1 MTKSIKVM
9 ADYQCSPLWLTG
21 SNSGGNLS
29 VYELPISDTLAGE
42 LWEWAG
48 IYDSTLDW
56 DDPRMSGFSSEEA
69 GRRFVER
76 GEELA
81 KRLAAELGDSYVV
94 SYFDNSTMT
103 ERPIAT

>member
-1 MTKSIKVM
+1 MTKSIRVR
-9 ADYQCSPLWLTG
+9 AGYQCSPLWLTG
-21 SNSGGNLS
+21 SNGGGNLS

-48 IYDSTLDW
+48 IYDSTRNGS
-56 DDPRMSGFSSEEA
+56 DPAFSSEEA

-81 KRLAAELGDSYVV
+81 KRLAAELGDSYAV
-94 SYFDNSTMT
+94 SYFDNATMS
-103 ERPIAT
+103 ERPISM